1 MAVNGAGGFHLALA
15 VSGKEALSEQV
26 GAWPCPDLLRN
37 DLPNGEAEE
46 ARRMA
51 KDVQLSKD
59 DPGKKA
65 WHALSDDD
73 TIDTLDVDPEQG
85 LDDDAVK
92 TRHERFGANRLQQG
106 TRHSV
111 LRRFISQFNNLFLYL
126 LLVAGVVTGVLGEYL
141 DSGVI
146 FAVVLIIGVIGFI
159 QEGRAERALE
169 SVQKI
174 LSREARVT
182 RSGKKRT
189 VSAEELVPGDVVH
202 LEAGDSV
209 PADLRLLHARN
220 LQTQEAALTGEST
233 AVEKSTDPVDEDAEI
248 GDRGSLVHSGTVVT
262 SGQGTGIVVRTGEDT
277 EIGRISSMLSEVES
291 LRTPLMRKLD
301 SFTRTLS
308 IAIIA
313 LSAFVLLIGV
323 LVWGQDWSEM
333 FFAAVSIAVA
343 AIPEG
348 LPAVMTV
355 TLAIGVERMARRNAI
370 IRKLPAV
377 ETLGAV
383 TTICADKTG
392 TLTRN
397 EMTVKTLRTATAE
410 VEVEGVGYAP
420 EGSFTIDDDAG
431 ADITEHSD
439 LAEMLRIGLLCN
451 DAEVTEKDG
460 AWHPEGDPM
469 EAALIVLARKA
480 ELDPESEAGDRP
492 RQDAIP
498 FASERRYMATLHHDD
513 AGNHVVYVKGAPE
526 RLLEM
531 CSKEQHGDETRD
543 LDADQWLGWADEI
556 AERGQRLLAVARKD
570 VSKASELSADDV
582 EQKLVFL
589 GLFGLIDPARDE
601 AIESVSICHDAGI
614 GVRMITGDHAK
625 TAAAVAQSLGL
636 KNSDQVLTGRE
647 IEDISDDDLPDQIAE
662 VNVFA
667 RASPEHKL
675 RLVKALQSKGQIVA
689 MTGDGVN
696 DAPALKRADI
706 GIAMGQEGT
715 EAAREAS
722 AMVLADDN
730 FASIERAVE
739 EGRIVYDN
747 FRKSILFL
755 LPTNFAQAFIIIL
768 AILLGFALPMTPVQ
782 ILWINM
788 VTAVTLGI
796 AFAWEKGEGDLMT
809 RVPRPTDEVLLTGF
823 VLWRTAFVGMLL
835 LSGAGLL
842 FYLEQ
847 QDPDTPVELARTLAV
862 NALVMGQVFYLLNT
876 RAFSAPACT
885 LSGLTGNKVVLIA
898 IAAIIGL
905 QLLLT
910 YAPFMNTLFSTVP
923 LDARG
928 WGLCLLVGLGVF
940 VLVEGEKTLQRQGV
954 FPLGSDTKA
963 RPEDAPGGTETRDAR
978 D

>member
-1 MAVNGAGGFHLALA
+1 
-15 VSGKEALSEQV
+15 
-26 GAWPCPDLLRN
+26 
-37 DLPNGEAEE
+37 
-46 ARRMA
+46 MA
-51 KDVQLSKD
+51 KDDQLSRN
-59 DPGKKA
+59 DPGKMA
-65 WHALSDDD
+65 WHAVSKDEA
-73 TIDTLDVDPEQG
+73 TRTLDVNPEQG
-85 LDDDAVK
+85 LDDDTVK
-92 TRHERFGANRLQQG
+92 ARREKFGENRLQQG
-106 TRHSV
+106 TRHSA
-111 LRRFISQFNNLFLYL
+111 LRRFISQFNNLFIYL
-126 LLVAGVVTGVLGEYL
+126 LLVAGVVTGLLGEYL

-182 RSGKKRT
+182 RSGKKQKIA
-189 VSAEELVPGDVVH
+189 AEELVPGDIVH

-209 PADLRLLHARN
+209 PADLRLLRARN

-248 GDRGSLVHSGTVVT
+248 GDRGSLVHSGTLVT
-262 SGQGTGIVVRTGEDT
+262 SGMGIGVVVRIAEDT
-277 EIGRISSMLSEVES
+277 EIGQISSMLSKVES

-323 LVWGQDWSEM
+323 LVWGQDWGEM

-420 EGSFTIDDDAG
+420 EGSFIIDDEA
-431 ADITEHSD
+431 ADISAHDD
-439 LAEMLRIGLLCN
+439 LRDMLRIGLLCN

-480 ELDPESEAGDRP
+480 ELDPESEARDRP
-492 RQDAIP
+492 RKDTIP
-498 FASERRYMATLHHDD
+498 FASEQRYMATLHKGD
-513 AGNHVVYVKGAPE
+513 AGSHVIYVKGAPE
-526 RLLEM
+526 RLLDM

-543 LDADQWLGWADEI
+543 LDADQWMDWADAI

-570 VSKASELSADDV
+570 VDEMSDLSDDDV
-582 EQKLVFL
+582 EHDLVFL
-589 GLFGLIDPARDE
+589 GLFGLIDPARNE
-601 AIESVSICHDAGI
+601 AIESVGICHDAGI
-614 GVRMITGDHAK
+614 GVRMITGDHGK
-625 TAAAVAQSLGL
+625 TAAAVAHSLGL

-647 IEDISDDDLPDQIAE
+647 IEGISDDDLPDRITD

-675 RLVKALQSKGQIVA
+675 RLVKALQSRGQIVA

-739 EGRIVYDN
+739 EGRVVYDN

-755 LPTNFAQAFIIIL
+755 LPTNFAQAFIIVL

-796 AFAWEKGEGDLMT
+796 AFAWEKAEGDLMT
-809 RVPRPTDEVLLTGF
+809 RAPRPTDEVLLTGF

-835 LSGAGLL
+835 LGGAGLL

-847 QDPDTPVELARTLAV
+847 QNPDTPVELARTLAV

-876 RAFSAPACT
+876 RSFSAPAWT

-910 YAPFMNTLFSTVP
+910 YAPFMNTLFATEP
-923 LDARG
+923 MDMRN
-928 WGLCLLVGLGVF
+928 WMLCILVGLGVF
-940 VLVEGEKTLQRQGV
+940 VLVEGEKMLQRQGNLP
-954 FPLGSDTKA
+954 FASETKA
-963 RPEDAPGGTETRDAR
+963 RARNETSAKQKPDAR

>member
-1 MAVNGAGGFHLALA
+1 MSKG
-15 VSGKEALSEQV
+15 EQS
-26 GAWPCPDLLRN
+26 C
-37 DLPNGEAEE
+37 GEDA
-46 ARRMA
+46 
-51 KDVQLSKD
+51 
-59 DPGKKA
+59 GKKA
-65 WHALSDDD
+65 WHALAKDDA
-73 TIDTLDVDPEQG
+73 TQALDVNPEKG
-85 LDDDAVK
+85 LDDAAVE
-92 TRHERFGANRLQQG
+92 TRREKYGENRLQQG
-106 TRHSV
+106 TRHSA
-111 LRRFISQFNNLFLYL
+111 LRRFLNQFNNLFIYL
-126 LLVAGVVTGVLGEYL
+126 LLVASVVTALLGEYL

-146 FAVVLIIGVIGFI
+146 LAVVLIIGVIGFI

-174 LSREARVT
+174 LSHDARVT
-182 RSGKKRT
+182 RSGKKQNI
-189 VSAEELVPGDVVH
+189 SAAELVPGDIVH

-209 PADLRLLHARN
+209 PADLRLLRARN

-233 AVEKSTDPVDEDAEI
+233 AVEKSTDPVDEGADI
-248 GDRGSLVHSGTVVT
+248 GDRASLVHSGTLVT
-262 SGQGTGIVVRTGEDT
+262 SGTGIGVVVRTGEAT
-277 EIGRISSMLSEVES
+277 EIGQISKMLSDVKS

-308 IAIIA
+308 IAI
-313 LSAFVLLIGV
+313 LGVSV
-323 LVWGQDWSEM
+323 LVFVIGAIVWEQDWSEM

-355 TLAIGVERMARRNAI
+355 TLAIGVERMAKRNAI

-383 TTICADKTG
+383 TTICSDKTG

-410 VEVEGVGYAP
+410 VAVEGVGYAP
-420 EGSFTIDDDAG
+420 EGGFTIDDKAV
-431 ADITEHSD
+431 DIAEHDD
-439 LAEMLRIGLLCN
+439 LRDMLRIGLLCN
-451 DAEVTEKDG
+451 DAELAQKDG

-469 EAALIVLARKA
+469 EAALIALARKA
-480 ELDPESEAGDRP
+480 ELDPETETGDRP
-492 RQDAIP
+492 RQDEIP
-498 FASERRYMATLHHDD
+498 FASERRYMTTLHRD
-513 AGNHVVYVKGAPE
+513 AEGNHVVYVKGAPE
-526 RLLEM
+526 QVLDM
-531 CSKEQHGDETRD
+531 CSRQQHGDEIRD
-543 LDADQWLGWADEI
+543 LDRDQWLDWADKI
-556 AERGQRLLAVARKD
+556 AEHGQRLLAVARKD
-570 VSKASELSADDV
+570 VDTMSDLSEDEAEHD
-582 EQKLVFL
+582 LVFL
-589 GLFGLIDPARDE
+589 GLFGLIDPAREE
-601 AIESVSICHDAGI
+601 AITSVGICHDAGI
-614 GVRMITGDHAK
+614 GVRMITGDHGK
-625 TAAAVAQSLGL
+625 TAAAIAKSLGL
-636 KNSDQVLTGRE
+636 KNSDKVLTGRE
-647 IEDISDDDLPDQIAE
+647 IEDISDENLPDQIAK

-675 RLVKALQSKGQIVA
+675 RLVKALQSTGQIVA

-706 GIAMGQEGT
+706 GIAMGQTGT

-730 FASIERAVE
+730 FASIARAVE
-739 EGRIVYDN
+739 EGRVVYDN
-747 FRKSILFL
+747 LRKSILFL
-755 LPTNFAQAFIIIL
+755 LPTNFAQAFIIVL
-768 AILLGFALPMTPVQ
+768 AILLGFMLPVTPVQ

-796 AFAWEKGEGDLMT
+796 AFAWEKAEGDLM
-809 RVPRPTDEVLLTGF
+809 RRAPRPTDEVLLTGF

-835 LSGAGLL
+835 LGGAGFL

-847 QDPDTPVELARTLAV
+847 QNPDTPVELARTLAV

-876 RAFSAPACT
+876 RSFSAPAWT

-923 LDARG
+923 LDA
-928 WGLCLLVGLGVF
+928 WDWLMCLLVGLAVF
-940 VLVEGEKTLQRQGV
+940 VLVELEKALQRRGI
-954 FPLGSDTKA
+954 FPMSPDTKA
-963 RPEDAPGGTETRDAR
+963 RDGAAFGRAST
-978 D
+978 

>member
-1 MAVNGAGGFHLALA
+1 M
-15 VSGKEALSEQV
+15 GK
-26 GAWPCPDLLRN
+26 D
-37 DLPNGEAEE
+37 D
-46 ARRMA
+46 
-51 KDVQLSKD
+51 QLSRD
-59 DPGKKA
+59 DPGKTA
-65 WHALSDDD
+65 WHALSSDDA
-73 TIDTLDVDPEQG
+73 TATLDVDPEHG
-85 LDDDAVK
+85 LHDKAVT
-92 TRHERFGANRLQQG
+92 TRRETFGANRLQKG
-106 TRHSV
+106 TRQSV
-111 LRRFISQFNNLFLYL
+111 LRRFLGQFNNLFLYL
-126 LLVAGVVTGVLGEYL
+126 LLFAGLVTGLLGEYL

-146 FAVVLIIGVIGFI
+146 FSVVLIIGVIGFV

-174 LSREARVT
+174 LSHDARVT
-182 RSGKKRT
+182 RDGKKRT
-189 VSAEELVPGDVVH
+189 LPAEELVPGDIVH

-209 PADLRLLHARN
+209 PADLRLLRARN

-233 AVEKSTDPVDEDAEI
+233 AVEKSADPVAEDADI
-248 GDRGSLVHSGTVVT
+248 GDRASLVHSGTVVT
-262 SGQGTGIVVRTGEDT
+262 AGQGTGVVVRIGDET
-277 EIGRISSMLSEVES
+277 EIGQISTMLSEVES

-308 IAIIA
+308 IAILA
-313 LSAFVLLIGV
+313 LSVIVLLIGV
-323 LVWGQDWSEM
+323 FVWGRDWSEM
-333 FFAAVSIAVA
+333 FLAAVSIAVA

-383 TTICADKTG
+383 TMICADKTG

-397 EMTVKTLRTATAE
+397 EMTVKTLRSAASE

-420 EGSFTIDDDAG
+420 EGGFTVEGDKVDISEH
-431 ADITEHSD
+431 AD
-439 LAEMLRIGLLCN
+439 LREMLRIGLLCN
-451 DAEVTEKDG
+451 DATLTRKDG
-460 AWHPEGDPM
+460 EWRPEGDPM
-469 EAALIVLARKA
+469 EAALIALARKA
-480 ELDPESEAGDRP
+480 EFDQEAEAANRP
-492 RQDAIP
+492 RKDAIP
-498 FASERRYMATLHHDD
+498 FASERRYMATLHEDD
-513 AGNHVVYVKGAPE
+513 AGNCVIFVKGAPE

-531 CSKEQHGDETRD
+531 CGTEQHGDQTRE
-543 LDADQWLGWADEI
+543 LDADQWLVWADEI

-570 VSKASELSADDV
+570 VGEVSELAEDEAEHDLIF
-582 EQKLVFL
+582 Q
-589 GLFGLIDPARDE
+589 GLFGLIDPAREE
-601 AIESVSICHDAGI
+601 AIESVGICHEAGI
-614 GVRMITGDHAK
+614 GVKMITGDHAR
-625 TAAAVAQSLGL
+625 TAASVAATLGIRSS
-636 KNSDQVLTGRE
+636 NEVLTGRE
-647 IEDISDDDLPDQIAE
+647 VEAISDDDLPDRIAD

-675 RLVKALQSKGQIVA
+675 RLVTALQSRGQIVA

-715 EAAREAS
+715 EVAREAS

-739 EGRIVYDN
+739 EGRVVYDN
-747 FRKSILFL
+747 LRKSILFL
-755 LPTNFAQAFIIIL
+755 LPTNFAQAFIIVL
-768 AILLGFALPMTPVQ
+768 AILLGFVLPVTPVQ

-796 AFAWEKGEGDLMT
+796 AFAWEKAEGDLMT
-809 RVPRPTDEVLLTGF
+809 RAPRPPDEALLTAF

-876 RAFSAPACT
+876 RSFSAPAWT
-885 LSGLTGNKVVLIA
+885 LSGLTGNRVVLIA
-898 IAAIIGL
+898 IAAIIFL

-928 WGLCLLVGLGVF
+928 WGLCILVGIVVF
-940 VLVEGEKTLQRQGV
+940 VLVEGEKVLHRRGN
-954 FPLGSDTKA
+954 FPFASVAPGA
-963 RPEDAPGGTETRDAR
+963 EDARSPEPGRGRGR
-978 D
+978 

>member
-1 MAVNGAGGFHLALA
+1 
-15 VSGKEALSEQV
+15 
-26 GAWPCPDLLRN
+26 
-37 DLPNGEAEE
+37 
-46 ARRMA
+46 MA
-51 KDVQLSKD
+51 KDDKLSKD
-59 DPGKKA
+59 DFDKKA
-65 WHALSDDD
+65 WHALSKDEAL
-73 TIDTLDVDPEQG
+73 TSLDVDPEQG
-85 LDDDAVK
+85 LDDRAVK
-92 TRHERFGANRLQQG
+92 ARRDTFGTNRLQQ
-106 TRHSV
+106 RRRPSV

-126 LLVAGVVTGVLGEYL
+126 LLVAGVVTALLGEYL

-169 SVQKI
+169 GVQKI
-174 LSREARVT
+174 LSRDARVT
-182 RSGKKRT
+182 RSGKTRT
-189 VSAEELVPGDVVH
+189 VPAEDLVPGDIVH
-202 LEAGDSV
+202 LSAGNSV
-209 PADLRLLHARN
+209 PADLRLLRARN
-220 LQTQEAALTGEST
+220 LHTQEAALTGEST
-233 AVEKSTDPVDEDAEI
+233 AVEKTADPVDEDAEI
-248 GDRGSLVHSGTVVT
+248 GDRGSLVYSGTLVT
-262 SGQGTGIVVRTGEDT
+262 SGAGRGIVVRVGDDT
-277 EIGRISSMLSEVES
+277 EIGQISSMLSEVQS

-308 IAIIA
+308 IAIMA
-313 LSAFVLLIGV
+313 LSALVLLVGV
-323 LVWGQDWSEM
+323 FAWGREWSEM
-333 FFAAVSIAVA
+333 FLAAVSIAVA

-397 EMTVKTLRTATAE
+397 EMTVKTLRTATKE
-410 VEVEGVGYAP
+410 VEVDGVGYAP
-420 EGSFTIDDDAG
+420 EGSFTFDDDEE
-431 ADITEHSD
+431 ADIADYAD
-439 LAEMLRIGLLCN
+439 LSEMLQIGLLCN
-451 DAEVTEKDG
+451 DAEVIEKNG
-460 AWHPEGDPM
+460 EWYPEGDPM
-469 EAALIVLARKA
+469 EAALIVLACKA
-480 ELDPESEAGDRP
+480 KLDPERNAKDNP
-492 RQDAIP
+492 RKDAIP

-531 CSKEQHGDETRD
+531 CSKEQYGDKTRA
-543 LDADQWLGWADEI
+543 LDPDQWLDWADEI

-570 VSKASELSADDV
+570 VSEASELSEEQV
-582 EQKLVFL
+582 EQDLVFL

-601 AIESVSICHDAGI
+601 AIESVGICHDAGI
-614 GVRMITGDHAK
+614 SVRMITGDHAK
-625 TAAAVAQSLGL
+625 TAAAVAESLGL
-636 KNSDQVLTGRE
+636 SNSDQVLTGRE
-647 IEDISDDDLPDQIAE
+647 IESISDDDLPDQIAD

-706 GIAMGQEGT
+706 GIAMGQQGT

-739 EGRIVYDN
+739 EGRVVYDN
-747 FRKSILFL
+747 FRKAILFL
-755 LPTNFAQAFIIIL
+755 LPTNFAQAFIIVL
-768 AILLGFALPMTPVQ
+768 AILLGFVLPMTPVQ

-796 AFAWEKGEGDLMT
+796 AFAWEQAEGDLMT
-809 RVPRPTDEVLLTGF
+809 RAPRPTDEVLLTGL

-847 QDPDTPVELARTLAV
+847 QNPDTPVELARTLAV

-876 RAFSAPACT
+876 RAFSAPAYT
-885 LSGLTGNKVVLIA
+885 LSGLTGNKVVPIA
-898 IAAIIGL
+898 IVTIIGL

-910 YAPFMNTLFSTVP
+910 YAPFMNTLFDTVA
-923 LDARG
+923 LGFQD
-928 WGLCLLVGLGVF
+928 WVLCILVGFGVF
-940 VLVEGEKTLQRQGV
+940 VLVEGEKMLQRRGYFPFTAAIKPPLAGVAEQGNA
-954 FPLGSDTKA
+954 G
-963 RPEDAPGGTETRDAR
+963 E
-978 D
+978 

>member
-1 MAVNGAGGFHLALA
+1 
-15 VSGKEALSEQV
+15 
-26 GAWPCPDLLRN
+26 
-37 DLPNGEAEE
+37 
-46 ARRMA
+46 MA
-51 KDVQLSKD
+51 KDDQPSGD
-59 DPGKKA
+59 DPDKQA
-65 WHALSDDD
+65 WHALSRDDALEK
-73 TIDTLDVDPEQG
+73 LDADPENG
-85 LDDDAVK
+85 LDEDTVK
-92 TRHERFGANRLQQG
+92 ARREKFGENRLQRGSRQ
-106 TRHSV
+106 SA
-111 LRRFISQFNNLFLYL
+111 LRRFISQFNNLFIYL
-126 LLVAGVVTGVLGEYL
+126 LLVAAVVTGLLGEYL

-146 FAVVLIIGVIGFI
+146 LAVVLIIGVIGFI

-174 LSREARVT
+174 LSQEARVT
-182 RSGKKRT
+182 RSGKTRKI
-189 VSAEELVPGDVVH
+189 SAEELVPGDIVH

-209 PADLRLLHARN
+209 PADIRLLRPRN

-233 AVEKSTDPVDEDAEI
+233 AVEKTTDPVHEDADI
-248 GDRGSLVHSGTVVT
+248 GDRSSLAHSGTLVT
-262 SGQGTGIVVRTGEDT
+262 SGTGTGLVVRIGEET
-277 EIGRISSMLSEVES
+277 EIGQISTMLSEVES

-308 IAIIA
+308 IAIVG
-313 LSAFVLLIGV
+313 LSVLVLLIGV
-323 LVWGQDWSEM
+323 LVWGEDWSEM

-355 TLAIGVERMARRNAI
+355 TLAIGVERMAKRNAI

-397 EMTVKTLRTATAE
+397 EMTVKTLRTARAE

-420 EGSFTIDDDAG
+420 EGSFTIDDNAD

-451 DAEVTEKDG
+451 DAELAEEDG
-460 AWHPEGDPM
+460 AWRPEGDPM

-480 ELDPESEAGDRP
+480 DLDPDSEAGDRP
-492 RQDAIP
+492 RKDAIP
-498 FASERRYMATLHHDD
+498 FASERHYMATLHKGEE
-513 AGNHVVYVKGAPE
+513 GNHVVYVKGAPE

-531 CSKEQHGDETRD
+531 CSKEQHGDEVRD
-543 LDADQWLGWADEI
+543 LDPDQWADWADKI

-570 VSKASELSADDV
+570 VGEASELSEEDV
-582 EQKLVFL
+582 AQDLVFL

-601 AIESVSICHDAGI
+601 AIDSVRFCHDAGI

-647 IEDISDDDLPDQIAE
+647 VEDISDDDLPDRIAE

-675 RLVKALQSKGQIVA
+675 RLVKALQSRGQVVA

-730 FASIERAVE
+730 FASIERAVK
-739 EGRIVYDN
+739 EGRVVYDN
-747 FRKSILFL
+747 FRKAILFL
-755 LPTNFAQAFIIIL
+755 LPTNFAQAFIIVL

-796 AFAWEKGEGDLMT
+796 AFAWEKAEGDLMT
-809 RVPRPTDEVLLTGF
+809 RAPRPTDEVLLTGF

-876 RAFSAPACT
+876 RAFSAPAWT
-885 LSGLTGNKVVLIA
+885 LSGLTGNKVALIA

-910 YAPFMNTLFSTVP
+910 YAPFMNTLFATEP
-923 LDARG
+923 MDARN
-928 WGLCLLVGLGVF
+928 WMLCILVGLGVF
-940 VLVEGEKTLQRQGV
+940 FLVEGEKMLQRQGYLP
-954 FPLGSDTKA
+954 FTSETQ
-963 RPEDAPGGTETRDAR
+963 APAR
-978 D
+978 DETSAKQKPGARD